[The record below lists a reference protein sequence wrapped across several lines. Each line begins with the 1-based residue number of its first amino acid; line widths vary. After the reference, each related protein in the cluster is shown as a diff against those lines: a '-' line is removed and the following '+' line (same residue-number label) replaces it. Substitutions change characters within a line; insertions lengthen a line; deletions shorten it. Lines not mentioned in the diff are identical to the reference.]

1 MIVVDDDVDV
11 HDPTAVEWAIATR
24 FQASSD
30 TVIVSGALGS
40 KLDPS
45 GQDGL
50 VDKMGL
56 DATKPLQYEPLRFT
70 VVSIPGEEDDGLIGK
85 WLD

>member
-1 MIVVDDDVDV
+1 MGAVSHADVKKVIVVDDDVDV
-11 HDPTAVEWAIATR
+11 HDPTAAEWAIATR

-45 GQDGL
+45 G
-50 VDKMGL
+50 KMVC
-56 DATKPLQYEPLRFT
+56 R
-70 VVSIPGEEDDGLIGK
+70 
-85 WLD
+85 